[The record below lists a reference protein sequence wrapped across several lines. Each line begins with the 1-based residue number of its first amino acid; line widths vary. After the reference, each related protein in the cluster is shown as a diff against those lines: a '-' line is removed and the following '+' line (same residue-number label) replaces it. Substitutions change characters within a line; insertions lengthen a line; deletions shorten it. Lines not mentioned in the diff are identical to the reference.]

1 MMLNTMIGL
10 KISTYLAF
18 KITSDLRE
26 QQFFPLCHKH
36 CSLKQ
41 RLKDKITSGGESYK
55 LSKSKVT
62 VQFLLVT
69 PEMPSVEKMI
79 ITCQLRLTGHV
90 IRLESSRLSKAV
102 SYGELTKGSRKTGA
116 S

>member
-62 VQFLLVT
+62 LVT